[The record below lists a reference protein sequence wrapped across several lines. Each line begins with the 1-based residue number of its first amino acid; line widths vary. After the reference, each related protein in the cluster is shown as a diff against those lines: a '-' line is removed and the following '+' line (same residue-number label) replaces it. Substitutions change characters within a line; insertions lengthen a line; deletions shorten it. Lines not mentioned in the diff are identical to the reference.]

1 MLLKYDG
8 TPIATHIECVT
19 TMFRMMRGL
28 MFRRKVPD
36 DYAMVFVF
44 PKPRNGSIH
53 TLFMRF
59 PIDVIFLN
67 NDKIIIDIARLNP
80 WTGYKHV
87 RNVSYIIEMNAGVSD
102 RYELATGTR
111 LIFDTV
117 ATSISDQA

>member
-8 TPIATHIECVT
+8 TRIATHIECVT
-19 TMFRMMRGL
+19 TMFRMMCGL
-28 MFRRKVPD
+28 MFRRKIPD

-44 PKPRNGSIH
+44 PKPKNGFVH
-53 TLFMRF
+53 ALFMRF

-80 WTGYKHV
+80 WIGYKHV

-117 ATSISDQA
+117 VTSISDHA